1 MKKNIVFLF
10 SLLLVSFASCSFINK
25 KFENP
30 DKDKLL
36 METLFYV
43 IKNGHY
49 NPVDINEEYSERVY
63 KSYINYLDP
72 QKRFFLQ
79 SDITEFEKHKKNMGE
94 YLTNLDVSFFNL
106 TYNRLM
112 QRQKEA
118 EKIYKDVL
126 SKPFD
131 FSKDEVIN
139 LDYENLPFSKNEKEL
154 KERWRKMLKF
164 FTLSNFVIKEKEEAT
179 KKEKDANYKPKTE
192 EELKKETTETT
203 RKNFEDVFAVTSDM
217 NRDDW
222 FGMYLNS
229 YAEGFDPHTTYF
241 APDLKERFDRDMSG
255 KFEGIGA
262 TLQKKTEGIQI
273 TSIIAGGP
281 VWKGKLLEVDD
292 IILKVGE
299 GNKEPVDVVG
309 MRLEDAIKLIKGPKG
324 TEVRLT
330 VKKTDGTI
338 TVIPIVRDVVEIE
351 ETYAKSTLVKE
362 GNKTYGLIH
371 LPKFYVDFN
380 SYKERNAAS
389 DMALEIAKMKAQ
401 NVSGLILDLRDNGG
415 GSLKA
420 VVDIAGLFIKEGP
433 VVQVRSANGSV
444 QVLQDTDK
452 NIQWE
457 KPLVILVNE
466 LSASAS
472 EILSAAMQD
481 YKRAIV
487 IGSKQ
492 TYGKGTVQ
500 AMVNLNQYVRNSNFD
515 LGSSKLTIQ
524 KFYRIDGSSTQLE
537 GVKSDV
543 VTPDKYKYMEVGERE
558 LEFPLPWDK
567 IQSAKYTRWTDNAKF
582 ELAIVNSNKRIAEHP
597 TFKLI
602 DENAKWLKEKSDNNF
617 FPLNYTAYKKQL
629 EEEEEKT
636 KQLKNAL
643 ENASVVKC
651 TPLPNEE
658 EQMKTDEAFKQRR
671 TRWYESLEKDL
682 YVEEAIK
689 VLNDLA
695 I

>member
-126 SKPFD
+126 NKPFD
-131 FSKDEVIN
+131 FSKEEVIN

>member
-36 METLFYV
+36 METLYYV

-126 SKPFD
+126 NKPFD

-567 IQSAKYTRWTDNAKF
+567 IQSAKYIRWTDNAKF

>member
-36 METLFYV
+36 METLYYV